1 MRRYA
6 SSYALGLALTLVTA
20 GLSTLVPW
28 FLREAI
34 DLMRDP
40 PSAARI
46 WPLALVMLASGAG
59 TGALRYLMREVLNGV
74 SRRIETDLRR
84 DLFAALTAHDATW
97 YTRWRTGDLMARL
110 TNDLSAVRMAAG
122 PAVMYLANTLA
133 GGCFALIMMLRIDVR
148 LTNAAL
154 LPMLGLPV
162 LMVVLGRRIHTRFEA
177 VQEHFSTLTT
187 RVQEN
192 LAGVRVVR
200 AFQQER
206 AEVSRFAALSTEYA
220 SRNMQLAQL
229 SAIMNPGFGLLAG
242 LGTAITIGYGGTL
255 LLRGSL
261 TIGAYVA
268 FGIYLAMLTWPLIA
282 LGWTTNLFQRGAA
295 SMVRLVE
302 VLDGVDVSTTGR
314 AAATS
319 ADQDAAGGSPAVT
332 TAATA
337 PDIGP
342 SLSFDHVWFHY
353 PSTAAD
359 PRWVLRDITF
369 SLPAGGVLG
378 IVGATGAG
386 KSALIDLIPR
396 LFDPQRGTIRLD
408 GVAITDRDPA
418 IVRSQI
424 GHVPQDTLLFGEPIG
439 ENILYG
445 AGPAVRDD
453 AAARL
458 ARLEWAAGVSQLSA
472 TIAELPARFDTL
484 LGERGINLS
493 GGQKQRTAIARALA
507 RMPGLVLL
515 DDALSAVDTQTEAAI
530 LATLRGALAG
540 RTAVIVSHR
549 VSALRDAD
557 LILVLANGAV
567 VERGTHTELLA
578 LNGEYAALDRRQ
590 RLLDEIEDAPAPP
603 VEAS

>member
-1 MRRYA
+1 
-6 SSYALGLALTLVTA
+6 
-20 GLSTLVPW
+20 
-28 FLREAI
+28 
-34 DLMRDP
+34 
-40 PSAARI
+40 
-46 WPLALVMLASGAG
+46 VMLASGAG

-148 LTNAAL
+148 LTIAAL

-229 SAIMNPGFGLLAG
+229 SAVMNPGFGLLAG

-302 VLDGVDVSTTGR
+302 VLDGVELSEAAR
-314 AAATS
+314 SAAAP
-319 ADQDAAGGSPAVT
+319 AHGAAASGSPALASI
-332 TAATA
+332 AAA
-337 PDIGP
+337 GDAALNIGP

-386 KSALIDLIPR
+386 KSALVDLIPR

-408 GVAITDRDPA
+408 GVANTDRDPA
-418 IVRSQI
+418 MVRSQI

-445 AGPAVRDD
+445 ASAAVRDD
-453 AAARL
+453 AAARA
-458 ARLEWAAGVSQLSA
+458 ARLEWAADVSQLSA

-530 LATLRGALAG
+530 LGTLRGALAG

-578 LNGEYAALDRRQ
+578 LKGEYAALDRRQ
-590 RLLDEIEDAPAPP
+590 RLLDEIEDEPAPP